1 MKIVKLIFIIIGFL
15 SSLLLYSQEEISD
28 YDNLETAISQQFA
41 KTISELQAALK
52 NTDPY
57 GFILSVKIS
66 NQDAEDTAYS
76 LYENQTVFDDL
87 HFQSTLFN
95 SKENFFKFNFGR
107 DVKEF
112 KKPGQY
118 IYASGNLGKLVS
130 DNTTEYLVHARRYT
144 YKRNLNGKF
153 SAYTIH
159 TSAVALVEKPG
170 GGTVVTDLYFYD
182 AEGNEM
188 LWDGSWGNK
197 LPEVAYIRVGPGSK
211 TSNTGKNPDIK
222 GKPDHNG
229 QLVVQG
235 DYSPGYYQPVVE
247 FRGCNQDFTNF
258 DRFQNFS
265 VILQL
270 EETGINWNQFTQ
282 FADGTIIP
290 SSSLKTETMKAGDLK
305 SNFSKGNTIQGTVYD
320 TRTGD
325 ILKKSIN
332 IIIKPKFT
340 PAKFETSS
348 VKSKP
353 DGTFEF
359 TEIESGVYY
368 IYPEGNKDKAQTI
381 EVCNCPQ
388 KREGANHTYSVDL
401 LYGET
406 LYTITAEYKN
416 KELFDAKVMWKNV
429 SIGFPD
435 DIHQEPAVIEQPAKG
450 QSVDMYDLKP
460 PFTVILPPYGKFSFY
475 SMIQEADEECIVL
488 SKKINNPVMKEC
500 IIDGGSFTIKRSK
513 MESPHIFAFLN
524 FDVELKNDEEGVF
537 LLIPVAAGALS
548 DKSPSTFEW
557 KQLDYSIIE
566 QLKNGQ
572 SANKTLTNSQGA
584 TMNIHFKPQ
593 D

>member
-1 MKIVKLIFIIIGFL
+1 MKIVKLISIIIGCFC
-15 SSLLLYSQEEISD
+15 SMLLYSQEDISE
-28 YDNLETAISQQFA
+28 YDNLEAAISQQFA
-41 KTISELQAALK
+41 KTISELRGSLK
-52 NTDPY
+52 EKDPY

-66 NQDAEDTAYS
+66 NQEAGETSYS
-76 LYENQTVFDDL
+76 LYENQDVFDDL
-87 HFQSTLFN
+87 HYQATVFN
-95 SKENFFKFNFGR
+95 SQENFFKFNFDR

-130 DNTTEYLVHARRYT
+130 DNTTEYLVHARKYT
-144 YKRNLNGKF
+144 HKRNLNGKF
-153 SAYTIH
+153 TAYTIH

-182 AEGNEM
+182 EEGNEM

-197 LPEVAYIRVGPGSK
+197 VPEVAYIRVGPGSK

-247 FRGCNQDFTNF
+247 FRGCKQDFTSY
-258 DRFQNFS
+258 DRFQDFS

-290 SSSLKTETMKAGDLK
+290 ASSLKTETMKAGDLK
-305 SNFSKGNTIQGTVYD
+305 SNFSKGNSIQGKIYD
-320 TRTGD
+320 SRTGD
-325 ILKKSIN
+325 LLEKSIKVT
-332 IIIKPKFT
+332 IKPKFS
-340 PAKFETSS
+340 PAKFETLSIQS
-348 VKSKP
+348 NP
-353 DGTFEF
+353 DGSFEF
-359 TEIESGVYY
+359 TEIESGIYD
-368 IYPEGNKDKAQTI
+368 IYPEENKDKAQRI
-381 EVCNCPQ
+381 EICNCPKKQ
-388 KREGANHTYSVDL
+388 ESANHTYTTVLMYS
-401 LYGET
+401 ET

-429 SIGFPD
+429 TIGFPD
-435 DIHQEPAVIEQPAKG
+435 DIHQEPTLIEQPASG

-460 PFTVILPPYGKFSFY
+460 PFTVILPPFGKFSFY
-475 SMIQEADEECIVL
+475 SAIPEANEDCIVL

-500 IIDGGSFTIKRSK
+500 IIDGGSFTIKKSK
-513 MESPHIFAFLN
+513 IESPHIFAFLN

-537 LLIPVAAGALS
+537 LLIPVAAGAIS
-548 DKSPSTFEW
+548 DKSPSTFDW

-566 QLKNGQ
+566 RLKNGQ
-572 SANKTLTNSQGA
+572 SASKSLTNSQGA
-584 TMNIHFKPQ
+584 SMEITFDPQ
-593 D
+593 N